1 MGKKGAISGKK
12 GAKLGIGQTSAAL
25 GEVSVMENY
34 QENSSISEIVV
45 KPQSSSTDVEE
56 GITHE
61 IDGEI
66 HANIDEEN
74 LDAKVI
80 NGGEVDDFAEFGEV
94 TAFPE
99 PVLPQAR
106 EKQVKVA

>member
-1 MGKKGAISGKK
+1 M
-12 GAKLGIGQTSAAL
+12 GIGQTSAAL

-56 GITHE
+56 QEGITHE

-80 NGGEVDDFAEFGEV
+80 HDGEVDDFAQFGEV